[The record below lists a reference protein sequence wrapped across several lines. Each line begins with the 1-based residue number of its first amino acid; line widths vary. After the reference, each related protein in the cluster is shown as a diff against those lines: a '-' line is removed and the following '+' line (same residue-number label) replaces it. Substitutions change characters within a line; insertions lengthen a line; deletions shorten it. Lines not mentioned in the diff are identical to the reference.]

1 MVRRTPINARLHL
14 IIALVVGLLLGIY
27 ATLPPAP
34 QGQNVAPR
42 AFSAARALADVRII
56 ANKPHPT
63 GSAENAVVR
72 GYLQQR
78 MAALGMEVQTDTAP
92 LPAKPLERLGKWSGE
107 KPAAV
112 TLTNLIGILPG
123 RDRSL
128 PAVMLMA
135 HHDTVWGSPGAADD
149 SAGVAAS
156 LEVVRAIKARGQA
169 ERDLI
174 VLLTDAEE
182 LGLVGAKHFFASNPL
197 RHRVGAIVNLEAR
210 GGGGRANM
218 FQTSRAN
225 GAAMALYATH
235 AEQPAASSLAAFI
248 YSVLPND
255 TDLTPALAGDYTAYN
270 LAFIGRPGLYHS
282 PLSTPDRL
290 DQGSV
295 QDLGQQTLDL
305 AAGLLTKDGMPGKA
319 PDTVFFDWLGLT
331 TVHYPTELGWLMFG
345 VAIAAFGWSL
355 RRDGTTGLGA
365 GLLRFA
371 ALVVLAGLLTYGLNW
386 VSLGGAPGEYYDR
399 LAAIP
404 RLEAIAALACLAV
417 FAAVIGPWRATTG
430 AIIGFAAPLLA
441 AAIYGQVVV
450 PTATYV
456 LILPLMLVA
465 LALAL
470 PAGEP
475 RQWATIAAA
484 AAVISYMIPFGHFVM
499 QGVGPDIPFAAV
511 LPFVLTVLA
520 LLPLW
525 SGVGHRA
532 ARLSAGVAVG
542 VALVLSLTVLLDAPA
557 ETVAV
562 YAARKG

>member
-1 MVRRTPINARLHL
+1 MNVRFHL
-14 IIALVVGLLLGIY
+14 IIALVVGLLLGVY
-27 ATLPPAP
+27 ATLPPLP
-34 QGQNVAPR
+34 QGENAAPGK
-42 AFSAARALADVRII
+42 FSAARAMADVRII

-63 GSAENAVVR
+63 GSAENTAVR
-72 GYLQQR
+72 AYLQQR
-78 MAALGMEVQTDTAP
+78 MTALGMEVQTDTAP

-107 KPAAV
+107 KATAV

-128 PAVMLMA
+128 PAVMLMS

-149 SAGVAAS
+149 TAGVAAS
-156 LEVVRAIKARGQA
+156 LEVVRAIKANGQP

-182 LGLVGAKHFFASNPL
+182 LGLVGAKHFFANNPL
-197 RHRVGAIVNLEAR
+197 RQRVGAIINLEAR

-218 FQTSRAN
+218 FQTSRGN
-225 GAAMALYATH
+225 GEAMALYATH

-255 TDLTPALAGDYTAYN
+255 TDLTPALEGDYTAYN

-295 QDLGQQTLDL
+295 QDIGNQSLDL
-305 AAGLLTKDGMPGKA
+305 ATALLAKDGMPGKA

-331 TVHYPTELGWLMFG
+331 TFHYPAELGWLMLG
-345 VAIAAFGWSL
+345 AAIVAFGWSL
-355 RRDGTTGLGA
+355 RRDGTEGLVS
-365 GLLRFA
+365 GLWRFVALA
-371 ALVVLAGLLTYGLNW
+371 ALAGLLTYGLNW
-386 VSLGGAPGEYYDR
+386 VSLGGAKGEYYDR

-404 RLEAIAALACLAV
+404 RLEAIAALACLAA
-417 FAAVIGPWRATTG
+417 FAAVIGPWRATTA

-441 AAIYGQVVV
+441 MATYGQAVA

-456 LILPLMLVA
+456 FALPLLLVA
-465 LALAL
+465 LVLVV
-470 PAGEP
+470 PAGQP
-475 RQWATIAAA
+475 RQWAAIAAGT
-484 AAVISYMIPFGHFVM
+484 AVISYMIPFGHFVM
-499 QGVGPDIPFAAV
+499 QGVGSDMPFAAA

-525 SGVGHRA
+525 QGVGQRL
-532 ARLSAGVAVG
+532 ARLGAGVAVG
-542 VALVLSLTVLLDAPA
+542 LALVLSLTVLLDAPA

-562 YAARKG
+562 YAAKQG